1 MIEFVY
7 NNTNYNFIDCSSFYL
22 LYDFNSKIHYEIEND
37 FVEKKISTIK
47 NRIKHLHEMKQIL
60 TKRLKY
66 VNFKQTKYYN
76 KKYKFMKYHISDL
89 IILSIKNF
97 KQKRFN
103 KKISYKFVTFFKIKN
118 KTNAQI
124 YRLTLFII
132 YRIHNIFHVFLLKKY
147 YYRVDDQMTK
157 QIIQTFDL
165 INDKKQWKI
174 DFFFHKTKNKKNIW
188 YKIKWL
194 NLKNVYNQWLFAK
207 KLENT
212 LNLIK
217 KFDEQTSRK
226 RRRKI

>member
-1 MIEFVY
+1 MIAFICYLIIFASYLTICQTRISNIKFVY
-7 NNTNYNFIDCSSFYL
+7 NNANYNFIDCSSFYL

-47 NRIKHLHEMKQIL
+47 NRIKHLHEIKQIL

-76 KKYKFMKYHISDL
+76 KKYKFMKYYVSDL

-103 KKISYKFVTFFKIKN
+103 KKMSHKFVEFFKIEN
-118 KTNAQI
+118 KIDAQI
-124 YRLTLFII
+124 YRFILFII

-157 QIIQTFDL
+157 QMMQISNL
-165 INDKKQWKI
+165 INNKKQ
-174 DFFFHKTKNKKNIW
+174 
-188 YKIKWL
+188 
-194 NLKNVYNQWLFAK
+194 
-207 KLENT
+207 
-212 LNLIK
+212 
-217 KFDEQTSRK
+217 
-226 RRRKI
+226 